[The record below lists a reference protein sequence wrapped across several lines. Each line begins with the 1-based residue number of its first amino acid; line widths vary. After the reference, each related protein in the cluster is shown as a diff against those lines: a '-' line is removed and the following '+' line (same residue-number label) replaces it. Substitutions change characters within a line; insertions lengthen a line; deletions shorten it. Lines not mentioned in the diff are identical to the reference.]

1 MPGLRTAVLAV
12 ALACAG
18 AGGSALAAAVSRAP
32 RSRSHVIAGSSA
44 TTGTLATTTTV
55 PAGTTTTLATTT
67 TTPMLQ
73 VCLPSVRGVIARRLA
88 VGAATISHREFLA
101 TNGMPQCNFVIAHAR
116 RGGPAGKVVITAN
129 IDSGPQAHWRLM
141 RKVVEATQI
150 FGPTPKG
157 FRPPRQVPGL
167 GPYAS
172 WFPALDQMMANNLGG
187 RYIITT
193 GVIWHHST
201 PAEKIAITRAVT
213 LTYRHMRRLPA

>member
-1 MPGLRTAVLAV
+1 MQAMRARLTALLTVVLISGFA
-12 ALACAG
+12 AG
-18 AGGSALAAAVSRAP
+18 AAL
-32 RSRSHVIAGSSA
+32 GD
-44 TTGTLATTTTV
+44 TTTT
-55 PAGTTTTLATTT
+55 TTATTT
-67 TTPMLQ
+67 TTTSTTTTTTSTTPTLQ
-73 VCLPSVRGVIARRLA
+73 VCIGAELRKLARVLKVR
-88 VGAATISHREFLA
+88 AATIQEREFLA

-129 IDSGPQAHWRLM
+129 IDDGPQAHWRLM

-157 FRPPRQVPGL
+157 FRPPRQVAGL

-172 WFPALDQMMANNLGG
+172 WFPALDQMMANNLGA